1 MGLNKLITYFSIGI
15 AGVVCLIF
23 VLDLA
28 FNIFGLRL
36 IAMDILFWLLH
47 LFCGRAS
54 SPSWNCDDVGS
65 DRRAIGSR
73 PAGR

>member
-36 IAMDILFWLLH
+36 IAMDILFILAAAFILWQGIESVLEL
-47 LFCGRAS
+47 R
-54 SPSWNCDDVGS
+54 
-65 DRRAIGSR
+65 
-73 PAGR
+73 